1 MKDDSYILAVDV
13 GTQSVRA
20 IVFNRTGDQIAS
32 ARKIS
37 KPYYSLRPA
46 WAEVPAEQFWDDTC
60 CVVKEVVAKLGDS
73 ISRVKAMTITAN
85 RDNIIPLDDNNKPLR
100 DWLTWIDTRR
110 TPEIIPLLR
119 RSLKGVDKLIYL
131 AKRPFFDL
139 VAPRSK
145 FNWIRIHEPDIHA
158 KAKIYVTITGFL
170 THRLCGVFHDS
181 LGMQVGYM
189 PYEAKRQDWYKIP
202 AVYKILGVRRDQLVD
217 IFPPGSKLGEI
228 TQEASEKT
236 SLPVGL
242 PLIAAAGDKMCET
255 LGSGVFSPKQATIS
269 YGTMATIGTTITR
282 YVDDSKLKFYTFPSC
297 IPDAWNPEYNIYRGY
312 WLITWFCKQYAKEQ
326 GMPEFL
332 NEMNELAAGVPPGS
346 NGLFVF
352 PFWTAQPGLYPYGKG
367 MVAGWIDRHSIVD
380 LYRAFLESIA
390 YALREGLEIMEKKCK
405 TNVEKLYIVGGGSK
419 SDVAMQLTADIF
431 NLPATRLGHAEV
443 CAAEAAINAGLWAGF
458 YKDFEDGVACMMR
471 EDRTFHPIPENVKI
485 YDRIYRDIYKKV
497 YGKNKKLFEELGH
510 LAHFKPD

>member
-1 MKDDSYILAVDV
+1 MIDPYILAVDV

-20 IVFNRTGDQIAS
+20 IVFNREGDQIAS

-37 KPYYSLRPA
+37 EPYYSLQPG
-46 WAEVPAEQFWDDTC
+46 WAEIPAEQFWDDSC
-60 CVVKEVVAKLGDS
+60 QVIREVVEKLGAG
-73 ISRVKAMTITAN
+73 IAQVKAMTITAN
-85 RDNIIPLDDNNKPLR
+85 RDNIIPLDENDQPLR

-110 TPEIIPLLR
+110 TPEIIPILR
-119 RSLKGVDKLIYL
+119 RTLKGADKLIYTV
-131 AKRPFFDL
+131 KRSFFEM

-145 FNWIRIHEPDIHA
+145 FNWIRIHEPEVYA
-158 KAKIYVTITGFL
+158 KAKIYVTLTGFL
-170 THRLCGVFHDS
+170 THRLCGVFRDS
-181 LGMQVGYM
+181 LAMQVGYM

-228 TQEASEKT
+228 TEEASKKT
-236 SLPVGL
+236 LLPAGL

-255 LGSGVFSPKQATIS
+255 LGSGVFSPKQATVS

-282 YVDDSKLKFYTFPSC
+282 YVEDSKLKFYTFASC

-312 WLITWFCKQYAKEQ
+312 WLITWFCNQYSKEQ

-332 NEMNELAAGVPPGS
+332 NEMNELAADVPPGS

-352 PFWTAQPGLYPYGKG
+352 PFWTVQPGLYPHGKG
-367 MVAGWIDRHSIVD
+367 MVAGWIDRHTVAD

-405 TNVEKLYIVGGGSK
+405 TSVEKLYIVGGGSK

-431 NLPATRLGHAEV
+431 NLPATRLSNTEV
-443 CAAEAAINAGLWAGF
+443 CAAGAAINAGIWAGI
-458 YKDFEDGVACMMR
+458 YKDYEDGVACMMR
-471 EDRTFHPIPENVKI
+471 EHKTFYPIPQNVEI
-485 YDRIYRDIYKKV
+485 YERIYHDIYKKI
-497 YGKNKKLFEELGH
+497 YMKNKDLFKELGELGH
-510 LAHFKPD
+510 FKSE